1 MKTLLLLL
9 SVNTAPACLLA
20 PELPQNPQ
28 HAQAVDATFHRGLAG
43 DLQDADPV
51 QARAASWGSI
61 VPVADAFPWQD
72 RLVELVPEFVASSVR
87 PAVAAPSLSFDL
99 VDGDPLATRG
109 WR

>member
-28 HAQAVDATFHRGLAG
+28 HAQAVDATFQRGLAG